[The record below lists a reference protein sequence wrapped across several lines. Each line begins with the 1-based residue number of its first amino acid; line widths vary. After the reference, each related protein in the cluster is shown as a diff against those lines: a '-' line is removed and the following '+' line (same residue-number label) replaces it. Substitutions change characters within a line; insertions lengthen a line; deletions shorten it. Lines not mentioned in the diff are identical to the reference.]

1 MVNISKEEFEHLYN
15 KFGPMV
21 LRRCRFLLKDD
32 LKAQDA
38 MQDVFVRILESN
50 YRKQD
55 LCSSL
60 FFTTATNVCLNQIR
74 SDKYRNHLQIE
85 TLADFIKDK
94 VSEKQIEITDISLL
108 LDMIFSQRD
117 SLDRKIA
124 ILHFVDDFT
133 LEETAAKMKMSVSGI
148 RKRLSALK
156 KYAKKY
162 AGENNE
168 ENT

>member
-1 MVNISKEEFEHLYN
+1 MVNISKEEVEHLYN

-50 YRKQD
+50 YGKQD

-60 FFTTATNVCLNQIR
+60 FFTTATRICLNQIR

-85 TLADFIKDK
+85 NLSDLIEDSFST
-94 VSEKQIEITDISLL
+94 KQKEIINVSLL
-108 LDMIFSQRD
+108 LDTIFSQRD
-117 SLDRKIA
+117 SLDKEIA
-124 ILHFVDDFT
+124 TLYYVDDYT
-133 LEETAAKMKMSVSGI
+133 LEETAAKVKMSVSGV
-148 RKRLSALK
+148 RKRLAGLK
-156 KYAKKY
+156 KYAEKY
-162 AGENNE
+162 VGE
-168 ENT
+168 